1 MEREV
6 TVLQKSCYISL
17 IAILLLFCITTM
29 HKSAEAHHGGVS
41 SAFGPGAPIE
51 TASPLALGK
60 GRYLIY
66 EKFEY
71 VPFEHKDHA
80 EPENIDTFTFF
91 NTVFGYGVTD
101 ALSFYGILPFAS
113 KEQDSL
119 GTSDGFGDLGLL
131 VQYGFKLG
139 ERDGIR
145 GLYHFG
151 PEDSYGADYSSDD
164 LKMSVIAGLTVP
176 TGTTSN
182 RDDEGNRFDMGMQPG
197 FAAPSFTLGFAA
209 SNMIVPHVTV
219 TGDTS
224 VLTFTETNDGKP
236 GNEVRFNVAGGYEI
250 FEKTNGFLSRFD
262 IIGESNFLHLTK
274 DMNEEGEKENDSG
287 GSMLYLSPGLRAT
300 FVKHVSVGALI
311 KIPTW
316 KDLYHESEQQG
327 AEGLEEYRAIAPC
340 SVSF

>member
-1 MEREV
+1 M
-6 TVLQKSCYISL
+6 LQKSCYISL
-17 IAILLLFCITTM
+17 IAILLLFCTITM
-29 HKSAEAHHGGVS
+29 HKSANAHHGGVS

-71 VPFEHKDHA
+71 VPFEHKEHA

-101 ALSFYGILPFAS
+101 ALSFYGILPFAI
-113 KEQDSL
+113 KEQDRL
-119 GTSDGFGDLGLL
+119 GTADGFGDLGLL

-151 PEDSYGADYSSDD
+151 PEDSYGADYSRDD

-182 RDDEGNRFDMGMQPG
+182 RDDEGNRFDMGIQPG
-197 FAAPSFTLGFAA
+197 FAAPSVTLGLAASKMIIPHFTL
-209 SNMIVPHVTV
+209 

-250 FEKTNGFLSRFD
+250 FEKTNGFLSRLD

-274 DMNEEGEKENDSG
+274 DTNEEGEKENDSG

-300 FVKHVSVGALI
+300 FGKHVSIGALI

-316 KDLYHESEQQG
+316 KDLNNESEQQG
-327 AEGLEEYRAIAPC
+327 AEGLEDYRAIVTC
-340 SVSF
+340 SISF

>member
-1 MEREV
+1 M
-6 TVLQKSCYISL
+6 KSYYKCF
-17 IAILLLFCITTM
+17 IAIFFLSSVFVRDE
-29 HKSAEAHHGGVS
+29 SVFAHHGGVS

-51 TASPLALGK
+51 TASSLALGK
-60 GRYLIY
+60 GNFLLF

-71 VPFEHKDHA
+71 VPFEHKEHA
-80 EPENIDTFTFF
+80 EPENIDTFTFL
-91 NTVFGYGVTD
+91 NTVLGYGVTD
-101 ALSFYGILPFAS
+101 ALSLYGILPFAR

-119 GTSDGFGDLGLL
+119 GTSDGFGDLGLV

-139 ERDGIR
+139 ERDGIC
-145 GLYHFG
+145 GLYGFG

-197 FAAPSFTLGFAA
+197 FAAPSVTIGFAA
-209 SNMIVPHVTV
+209 SKMVIPHVTL

-236 GNEVRFNVAGGYEI
+236 GNEVRFNAACGYEI
-250 FEKTNGFLSRFD
+250 FEKTNGFLSRLD

-274 DMNEEGEKENDSG
+274 DMNEEGEKENVSG
-287 GSMLYLSPGLRAT
+287 GYILYLSPGLRVT
-300 FVKHVSVGALI
+300 FGKHVSVGALI

-316 KDLYHESEQQG
+316 KDLNHESEQQG
-327 AEGLEEYRAIAPC
+327 AEGLEGYRAIVTC

>member
-1 MEREV
+1 MW
-6 TVLQKSCYISL
+6 KSCYTGV
-17 IAILLLFCITTM
+17 IALLFLSYVFIM
-29 HKSAEAHHGGVS
+29 DKSADAHHGGVS

-71 VPFEHKDHA
+71 VPFEHKEHA

-119 GTSDGFGDLGLL
+119 DTSDGFGDLGLL

-197 FAAPSFTLGFAA
+197 FAAPSFTIGFAA
-209 SNMIVPHVTV
+209 SKMIIPHVTV

-236 GNEVRFNVAGGYEI
+236 GNEVRFNAAGGYEI
-250 FEKTNGFLSRFD
+250 FEKTNGFLSRLD

-274 DMNEEGEKENDSG
+274 DMNEESEKENGSG
-287 GSMLYLSPGLRAT
+287 GSIIYLSPGLRAT
-300 FVKHVSVGALI
+300 FGKHVSVGALI

-316 KDLYHESEQQG
+316 KDLNSESEQQG
-327 AEGLEEYRAIAPC
+327 AEGLEDYRAIVTC

>member
-1 MEREV
+1 M
-6 TVLQKSCYISL
+6 LQKTCYISL
-17 IAILLLFCITTM
+17 IAILLLSCIIIM
-29 HKSAEAHHGGVS
+29 HKSAEAHHGEVS

-71 VPFEHKDHA
+71 VPFEYKEHA

-113 KEQDSL
+113 KEQDNL

-145 GLYHFG
+145 GLYRFG
-151 PEDSYGADYSSDD
+151 TEDSYGADYSSDD

-197 FAAPSFTLGFAA
+197 FAAPSVTLGLAASKMIIPHFTL
-209 SNMIVPHVTV
+209 

-250 FEKTNGFLSRFD
+250 FEKTNGFLSRLD

-274 DMNEEGEKENDSG
+274 DMNEEGKKVNNSG
-287 GSMLYLSPGLRAT
+287 GSILYLSPGLRAT
-300 FVKHVSVGALI
+300 FGKHVSVGALI
-311 KIPTW
+311 KIPMW
-316 KDLYHESEQQG
+316 KDLNNESEQQG
-327 AEGLEEYRAIAPC
+327 AEGLEDYRAIVTC

>member
-1 MEREV
+1 M
-6 TVLQKSCYISL
+6 KKYGYHWL
-17 IAILLLFCITTM
+17 IAILFLSGIFVMNTT
-29 HKSAEAHHGGVS
+29 AFAHHGGVS
-41 SAFGPGAPIE
+41 SAFGPGAPVE

-71 VPFEHKDHA
+71 VPFEHKDYA

-91 NTVFGYGVTD
+91 NTVLGYGVTD
-101 ALSFYGILPFAS
+101 ALSFYGILPFAR
-113 KEQDSL
+113 KKQDSL
-119 GTSDGFGDLGLL
+119 GTSDGFGDLGLV

-145 GLYHFG
+145 GLYGYG

-164 LKMSVIAGLTVP
+164 LKMSVIAGLTMP

-197 FAAPSFTLGFAA
+197 FAAPSFTIGFAA
-209 SNMIVPHVTV
+209 SKMVIPHVTL

-236 GNEVRFNVAGGYEI
+236 GNEARFNAACGYEI
-250 FEKTNGFLSRFD
+250 FEKANGLLSRLD

-274 DMNEEGEKENDSG
+274 DLNEEGEKENVSG
-287 GSMLYLSPGLRAT
+287 GSILYLSPGLRAT
-300 FVKHVSVGALI
+300 FGKQVSVGALI

-316 KDLYHESEQQG
+316 KDLNHESEQQG
-327 AEGLEEYRAIAPC
+327 AEGLEEYRAIVTC

>member
-1 MEREV
+1 MW
-6 TVLQKSCYISL
+6 KSCYTSVV
-17 IAILLLFCITTM
+17 ALLFLSYVFIM
-29 HKSAEAHHGGVS
+29 DKSADAHHGGVS

-71 VPFEHKDHA
+71 VPFEHKKHA
-80 EPENIDTFTFF
+80 EPENIDTFTFL

-101 ALSFYGILPFAS
+101 ALSFYGILPFAI
-113 KEQDSL
+113 KGQDSL

-151 PEDSYGADYSSDD
+151 PEDSYGEHYSSDD
-164 LKMSVIAGLTVP
+164 LKMSAIAGLTVP

-197 FAAPSFTLGFAA
+197 FAAPSFTIGFAA
-209 SNMIVPHVTV
+209 SKMIIPHFTL

-224 VLTFTETNDGKP
+224 VLTFTDTNDGKP
-236 GNEVRFNVAGGYEI
+236 GNEVRFNAAGGYEI
-250 FEKTNGFLSRFD
+250 FEKTNGFLSRLD

-274 DMNEEGEKENDSG
+274 DMNEESEKENGSG
-287 GSMLYLSPGLRAT
+287 GSILYLSPGLRAT
-300 FVKHVSVGALI
+300 FGKHVSIGALI

-316 KDLYHESEQQG
+316 KDLNNESKQQG
-327 AEGLEEYRAIAPC
+327 AEGLEDYRAIVTC

>member
-1 MEREV
+1 MR
-6 TVLQKSCYISL
+6 KNCYHWL
-17 IAILLLFCITTM
+17 IAILFLPGIFVMNT
-29 HKSAEAHHGGVS
+29 AAYAHHGGVS

-71 VPFEHKDHA
+71 VPFEHKEHA

-101 ALSFYGILPFAS
+101 ALSFYGILPFAR
-113 KEQDSL
+113 KEQDTL

-139 ERDGIR
+139 ESDGVR
-145 GLYHFG
+145 GLYRFG
-151 PEDSYGADYSSDD
+151 TEDSYGADYSSDD

-182 RDDEGNRFDMGMQPG
+182 RDDDGNRFDMGMQPG
-197 FAAPSFTLGFAA
+197 FAAPSFTIGFAV
-209 SNMIVPHVTV
+209 SKMIIPHVTL

-224 VLTFTETNDGKP
+224 ILTFTETNDGKP

-250 FEKTNGFLSRFD
+250 FEKTNGFLSRLD

-274 DMNEEGEKENDSG
+274 DLNEDGEKENDSG

-300 FVKHVSVGALI
+300 FGKHVSVGALI

-316 KDLYHESEQQG
+316 KDLNHESEQQG
-327 AEGLEEYRAIAPC
+327 AEGLEDYRVIVTC
-340 SVSF
+340 SISF

>member
-1 MEREV
+1 MRKNYYRW
-6 TVLQKSCYISL
+6 LAAISF
-17 IAILLLFCITTM
+17 ISGVISMNTATF
-29 HKSAEAHHGGVS
+29 AHHGGVS

-60 GRYLIY
+60 GNFLIF

-113 KEQDSL
+113 KEQDCQ
-119 GTSDGFGDLGLL
+119 GASDGFGDLGLL

-145 GLYHFG
+145 GLYRFG
-151 PEDSYGADYSSDD
+151 TEDSYGADYSSDD

-197 FAAPSFTLGFAA
+197 FAAPSVTLGLAASKMIIPHFTL
-209 SNMIVPHVTV
+209 

-250 FEKTNGFLSRFD
+250 FEKTNGFLSRLD

-274 DMNEEGEKENDSG
+274 DMNEESEKENDSG
-287 GSMLYLSPGLRAT
+287 GSIIYLSPGLRAI
-300 FVKHVSVGALI
+300 FGKHVSVGALI

-316 KDLYHESEQQG
+316 KDLNNESEQQG
-327 AEGLEEYRAIAPC
+327 AEGLEDYRAIVTC
-340 SVSF
+340 SISF

>member
-1 MEREV
+1 MR
-6 TVLQKSCYISL
+6 KNCYNWTS
-17 IAILLLFCITTM
+17 AILFLSGVFIINT
-29 HKSAEAHHGGVS
+29 AAFAHHGGVS

-60 GRYLIY
+60 GDFLLF

-71 VPFEHKDHA
+71 VPFDHKNQA

-91 NTVFGYGVTD
+91 NTVLGYGVTD

-113 KEQDSL
+113 KEQDGL
-119 GTSDGFGDLGLL
+119 GTSDGFGDLGLV

-145 GLYHFG
+145 GLYGYG

-164 LKMSVIAGLTVP
+164 LKMSLIAGLTVP

-197 FAAPSFTLGFAA
+197 FAAPSFTIGFAA
-209 SNMIVPHVTV
+209 SKMVIPHVTL

-236 GNEVRFNVAGGYEI
+236 GSEVRFNVACGYEI
-250 FEKTNGFLSRFD
+250 FEKTNSFLSRLD

-274 DMNEEGEKENDSG
+274 DMNEESEKENVSG
-287 GSMLYLSPGLRAT
+287 GSILYLSPGLRAT
-300 FVKHVSVGALI
+300 FGKHVSVGALI

-316 KDLYHESEQQG
+316 KDLNHESEQQG
-327 AEGLEEYRAIAPC
+327 AEGLEDYRAIVTC

>member
-1 MEREV
+1 M
-6 TVLQKSCYISL
+6 KSYYKCF
-17 IAILLLFCITTM
+17 IAIFILSFVFARDE
-29 HKSAEAHHGGVS
+29 SAFAHHGGVS

-71 VPFEHKDHA
+71 APFEHKDHA

-119 GTSDGFGDLGLL
+119 GTSDGFGDLGLV

-145 GLYHFG
+145 GWYGYG
-151 PEDSYGADYSSDD
+151 PEDSYGADYSSND

-182 RDDEGNRFDMGMQPG
+182 RDNEGNRFDMGMQPG
-197 FAAPSFTLGFAA
+197 FAAPSFTIGLAA
-209 SNMIVPHVTV
+209 SKMIIPHVTL

-236 GNEVRFNVAGGYEI
+236 GNEVRFNAACGYEI
-250 FEKTNGFLSRFD
+250 FEKTNGFLSRLD

-274 DMNEEGEKENDSG
+274 DMNEESEKENVSG
-287 GSMLYLSPGLRAT
+287 GSILYLSPGLRAT
-300 FVKHVSVGALI
+300 FGKHVSVGALI

-316 KDLYHESEQQG
+316 KDLNHESEQQG
-327 AEGLEEYRAIAPC
+327 AEGLEEYRAIVTC

>member
-1 MEREV
+1 MRKNCYCWLAAISFICCIIAMN
-6 TVLQKSCYISL
+6 TVAY
-17 IAILLLFCITTM
+17 
-29 HKSAEAHHGGVS
+29 AHHGGVS

-60 GRYLIY
+60 GRILIY

-71 VPFEHKDHA
+71 VPFEQKDNA

-101 ALSFYGILPFAS
+101 ALSIYGILPFTI
-113 KEQDSL
+113 KEQDTL
-119 GTSDGFGDLGLL
+119 GTSDGFGDLGFL

-145 GLYHFG
+145 GLYNYG
-151 PEDSYGADYSSDD
+151 PEDSYGAPYSTDD
-164 LKMSVIAGLTVP
+164 LKMSVIAGMTVP

-182 RDDEGNRFDMGMQPG
+182 RDDNGNRFDMGMQPG
-197 FAAPSFTLGFAA
+197 FAAPSFTFGFAA
-209 SNMIVPHVTV
+209 SKMVIPHVTL

-224 VLTFTETNDGKP
+224 ILTFTETNDGKP

-250 FEKTNGFLSRFD
+250 FEKPGGFFSRLD

-274 DMNEEGEKENDSG
+274 DLNDNGEKENDSG
-287 GSMLYLSPGLRAT
+287 GSMLYLSPGLRAS
-300 FVKHVSVGALI
+300 FGKHVSVGALI

-316 KDLYHESEQQG
+316 KDLNHESEQQG
-327 AEGLEEYRAIAPC
+327 SEGLEEYRAIVTC
-340 SVSF
+340 SISF

>member
-1 MEREV
+1 MR
-6 TVLQKSCYISL
+6 KNCYHWL
-17 IAILLLFCITTM
+17 IAILFLPGIFVMNT
-29 HKSAEAHHGGVS
+29 AAYAHHGGVS

-60 GRYLIY
+60 GRYLVY

-113 KEQDSL
+113 KEQDCL
-119 GTSDGFGDLGLL
+119 GASDGFGDLGLL

-145 GLYHFG
+145 GLYRFG
-151 PEDSYGADYSSDD
+151 TEDSYDADYSSDD

-182 RDDEGNRFDMGMQPG
+182 RDDEGNRFDMGIQPG
-197 FAAPSFTLGFAA
+197 FDAPSVTLGFAA
-209 SNMIVPHVTV
+209 SKMIIPH
-219 TGDTS
+219 
-224 VLTFTETNDGKP
+224 F
-236 GNEVRFNVAGGYEI
+236 
-250 FEKTNGFLSRFD
+250 
-262 IIGESNFLHLTK
+262 
-274 DMNEEGEKENDSG
+274 
-287 GSMLYLSPGLRAT
+287 
-300 FVKHVSVGALI
+300 
-311 KIPTW
+311 
-316 KDLYHESEQQG
+316 
-327 AEGLEEYRAIAPC
+327 
-340 SVSF
+340 

>member
-1 MEREV
+1 MIRKIHYC
-6 TVLQKSCYISL
+6 TFIIISILSSVLTIDN
-17 IAILLLFCITTM
+17 
-29 HKSAEAHHGGVS
+29 SASAHHGGVS

-71 VPFEHKDHA
+71 VPFEHKEHA

-101 ALSFYGILPFAS
+101 ALSVYGILPFAR
-113 KEQDSL
+113 KKQDSL
-119 GTSDGFGDLGLL
+119 GTSDGFGDLGLI

-164 LKMSVIAGLTVP
+164 LKMSVIAGITVP
-176 TGTTSN
+176 TGATSN
-182 RDDEGNRFDMGMQPG
+182 RDDDGNRFDMGMQPG
-197 FAAPSFTLGFAA
+197 FAAPSLTVGFAA
-209 SNMIVPHVTV
+209 SKMVIPHVTL

-250 FEKTNGFLSRFD
+250 FEKPNGFLSRLD

-274 DMNEEGEKENDSG
+274 DMNEESEKENDSG
-287 GSMLYLSPGLRAT
+287 GSILYLSPGLRAT
-300 FVKHVSVGALI
+300 FGKHVSVGALV

-316 KDLYHESEQQG
+316 KDLNHESEQQG
-327 AEGLEEYRAIAPC
+327 AEGLEDYRAIATC

>member
-1 MEREV
+1 M
-6 TVLQKSCYISL
+6 LQKTCYISL
-17 IAILLLFCITTM
+17 IAILLLSCIIIM
-29 HKSAEAHHGGVS
+29 HKSAEAHHGEVS

-71 VPFEHKDHA
+71 VPFEYKEHA

-101 ALSFYGILPFAS
+101 ALSVYGILPFAI

-119 GTSDGFGDLGLL
+119 GTSDGFGDLGLI

-145 GLYHFG
+145 GLYNYG
-151 PEDSYGADYSSDD
+151 PEDSYGAPYSTND
-164 LKMSVIAGLTVP
+164 LKMSVLVGFSVP

-182 RDDEGNRFDMGMQPG
+182 HDNKGDIFPMGMQPG
-197 FAAPSFTLGFAA
+197 FDAPSFNFGFAA
-209 SNMIVPHVTV
+209 LKMLFPHFTM

-224 VLTFTETNDGKP
+224 LTVFTRQNEGKS
-236 GNEVRFNVAGGYEI
+236 GNETRFNVAGGYEI
-250 FEKTNGFLSRFD
+250 YEKKNGLLSRLD
-262 IIGESNFLHLTK
+262 VIAESNFLHLTK
-274 DMNEEGEKENDSG
+274 DKDENGEETDNSG
-287 GSMLYLSPGLRAT
+287 GKILYLSPGLRAT
-300 FVKHVSVGALI
+300 FGKHVSVGALI
-311 KIPTW
+311 KLPTW
-316 KDLYHESEQQG
+316 KDLNEESKQQG
-327 AEGLEEYRAIAPC
+327 AEGLEEYRAIVTC
-340 SVSF
+340 SISF

>member
-1 MEREV
+1 MIWKSHYY
-6 TVLQKSCYISL
+6 TFIIISILSSVLTIDN
-17 IAILLLFCITTM
+17 
-29 HKSAEAHHGGVS
+29 SAFAHHGGVS

-71 VPFEHKDHA
+71 VPFEHKEHA

-101 ALSFYGILPFAS
+101 ALSFYGILPFAR
-113 KEQDSL
+113 KEHDTL

-151 PEDSYGADYSSDD
+151 HEDSYGADYSSDD

-209 SNMIVPHVTV
+209 SKMVIPHVTV

-250 FEKTNGFLSRFD
+250 FEQTNGFLSRLD

-274 DMNEEGEKENDSG
+274 DMNEESEKENDSG

-300 FVKHVSVGALI
+300 FGRHVSVGTLI

-316 KDLYHESEQQG
+316 KDLNHESEQQG
-327 AEGLEEYRAIAPC
+327 AEGLEGYRAIVTC
-340 SVSF
+340 SISF

>member
-1 MEREV
+1 MRKNYYRW
-6 TVLQKSCYISL
+6 LAAISF
-17 IAILLLFCITTM
+17 ISGVISMNTAAF
-29 HKSAEAHHGGVS
+29 AHHGGVS

-60 GRYLIY
+60 GNFLIF

-101 ALSFYGILPFAS
+101 ALSFYGILPFAG

-182 RDDEGNRFDMGMQPG
+182 RDDEGNRFDMGIQPG
-197 FAAPSFTLGFAA
+197 FAAPSVTLGLAASKMIIPHFTL
-209 SNMIVPHVTV
+209 

-250 FEKTNGFLSRFD
+250 FEKTNGFLSRLD

-274 DMNEEGEKENDSG
+274 DMNEESEKENDSG
-287 GSMLYLSPGLRAT
+287 GSILYLSPGLRAT
-300 FVKHVSVGALI
+300 FGKHVSVGALI

-316 KDLYHESEQQG
+316 KDLNHESEQQG
-327 AEGLEEYRAIAPC
+327 AEGLEDYRVIVTC
-340 SVSF
+340 SISF